1 MSEKWKEVTG
11 AALQGKLLLRLKAD
25 KYLPQII
32 FFFIMSTAF
41 IWINLNMESTIHRK
55 EENKQVLEN
64 LKSVHTELTCQLTG
78 LDSICKV
85 EDMLQEKG
93 SRVKIPVQQAKWIR
107 TEENGR

>member
-1 MSEKWKEVTG
+1 MSEWKKITG

-32 FFFIMSTAF
+32 FFFALATAF
-41 IWINLNMESTIHRK
+41 IWINLKMEGTIHQK

-78 LDSICKV
+78 LDSVCKV

-93 SRVKIPVQQAKWIR
+93 SDVKIPVQQAQWVK
-107 TEENGR
+107 